1 MAILLPQHFTNGAGR
16 LSINARHSWRLGW
29 VAPIA
34 LLTACTSV
42 PLPPW
47 MPPYPQPAVV
57 APSSPAPVLAPVAVA
72 PPAGV
77 QISPVLPPQVI
88 AAVPQ
93 DDPAPYSAAVA
104 ARFPAPARVYNT
116 PGLQSGRNTFT
127 TPGEIHSWLSDQA
140 AALSRS
146 AGVKASVL
154 EFGRSQQGEPLEA
167 LVLTRGAGADPSA
180 LFSTG
185 RPTVLLVGQHDGNG
199 PAGSEALLVVARE
212 LAQGQMQSLLER
224 INVLIVPHAN
234 PDRAARSRA
243 TFGGGPEL
251 NRDHLLLNTPEAQAL
266 ALLVRD
272 YRPTVVVDAHEY
284 AVAASYLQ
292 KFGAL
297 PKFDALVNYSATA
310 NVPEF
315 LLKADEEWYRRPLLA
330 ALKAQGLSTEWQ
342 HSTSADPADKKISM
356 GATQP
361 DDLRNV
367 SGLKNAVGLV
377 VETRGG
383 GIGRL
388 HLQRRVHTQVIA
400 IGSILGSTA
409 QRASELGQ
417 LRPYLDKEVSALAC
431 KGQAVVEAAP
441 TPATYDLLMLDP
453 LSGADKI
460 VAIDLDST
468 LVLRPLKSRVRPCGY
483 WLSAAS
489 RTAVERL
496 RMQGV
501 QVLRVLEPSALLGDI
516 YRETSRQGIR
526 QEARV
531 SGNAAAVARTEVA
544 LIRGVVDA
552 PAGSYYVPLNQPVA
566 NLVIAALEP
575 DTPSSYLSNQLLDNI
590 GSVARVMTEPS
601 LRTEELP

>member
-1 MAILLPQHFTNGAGR
+1 MAILLPKHFTNGAGR
-16 LSINARHSWRLGW
+16 SPHNARRSWQLGW
-29 VAPIA
+29 IAPIT

-47 MPPYPQPAVV
+47 APPYAQPGVV
-57 APSSPAPVLAPVAVA
+57 VPSLPAPVQAAPA
-72 PPAGV
+72 AGV
-77 QISPVLPPQVI
+77 QIFPVPPPVI
-88 AAVPQ
+88 TVVPQ
-93 DDPAPYSAAVA
+93 IDPAPYSAAVA
-104 ARFPAPARVYNT
+104 ARFPAPATVYST
-116 PGLQSGRNTFT
+116 PGLQPGRTTFT

-146 AGVKASVL
+146 AGIRASVL
-154 EFGRSQQGEPLEA
+154 AFGKSQQGEPLEA
-167 LVLTRGAGADPSA
+167 LVLSRGAAADPLA
-180 LFSTG
+180 LLSTG
-185 RPTVLLVGQHDGNG
+185 RPTVLLVGQHDGSG
-199 PAGSEALLVVARE
+199 PAGSEALLVIARE
-212 LAQGQMQSLLER
+212 LAQGLMQPLLER
-224 INVLIVPHAN
+224 INVLIVPNVN
-234 PDRAARSRA
+234 PDRVASGRA
-243 TFGGGPEL
+243 TFAGGPEL
-251 NRDHLLLNTPEAQAL
+251 SRDHLLLNTPEAQAL
-266 ALLVRD
+266 ARLVRD

-284 AVAASYLQ
+284 AVIGPYLQ

-315 LLKADEEWYRRPLLA
+315 LIKADEEWYRRPLLA

-342 HSTSADPADKKISM
+342 HSTSADPVDKKVSM

-367 SGLKNAVGLV
+367 SGLKNAIGLV
-377 VETRGG
+377 IETRGG

-388 HLQRRVHTQVIA
+388 HLQRRVHTHVTA
-400 IGSILGSTA
+400 IGSILASTA

-417 LRPYLDKEVSALAC
+417 LRPYLDKEVSALTC

-453 LSGADKI
+453 VSGADKT
-460 VAIDLDST
+460 VTVDWDST
-468 LVLRPLKSRVRPCGY
+468 LALRSVKSRVRPCGY

-516 YRETSRQGIR
+516 YRETSRQIVR

-531 SGNAAAVARTEVA
+531 SGNTTAMTRTEVA
-544 LIRGVVDA
+544 LIRGVIDA
-552 PAGSYYVPLNQPVA
+552 PAGSYYVPLNQPIA
-566 NLVIAALEP
+566 NLAIAALEP
-575 DTPSSYLSNQLLDNI
+575 DTPSSYFSNQLLDNI

-601 LRTEELP
+601 FRTEELP